1 MTVLNNAGE
10 TIPISKIPIFS
21 KPENP
26 TEIVIGETVPV
37 VPDAFQNTKTDPNL
51 ELKQKIQELY
61 PSVDALSMDVAI
73 MIHEKLVE
81 LHGDAYTERQYKE
94 YVKDHSKE

>member
-1 MTVLNNAGE
+1 MTDA
-10 TIPISKIPIFS
+10 T
-21 KPENP
+21 ENP
-26 TEIVIGETVPV
+26 TDIIIGESSPLCERDEVPTVPV

-81 LHGDAYTERQYKE
+81 LHGDAYTERQYIE
-94 YVKDHSKE
+94 YVLEHSKE